1 MVGQSSRMEREG
13 KVIVQL
19 YMVVEILIIHI
30 NNEDGRVLMIQ
41 IGEVNEHSRW
51 LTTRSLK

>member
-51 LTTRSLK
+51 

>member
-13 KVIVQL
+13 KVNEHDQ
-19 YMVVEILIIHI
+19 ILITHI
-30 NNEDGRVLMIQ
+30 NNEDGRDMMIQ

-51 LTTRSLK
+51 